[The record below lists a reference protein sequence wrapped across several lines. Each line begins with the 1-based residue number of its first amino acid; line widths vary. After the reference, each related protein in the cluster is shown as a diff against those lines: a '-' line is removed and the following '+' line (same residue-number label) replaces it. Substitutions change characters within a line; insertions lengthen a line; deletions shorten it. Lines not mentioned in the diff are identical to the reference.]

1 MTQLSFFD
9 VMGAPLATC
18 LLFAAVL
25 SYLGVHII
33 RRQVIF
39 VDLALGQVA
48 ALGALVGFIYG
59 LHPTSTGAYLFSVGF
74 TLVAAAIFAVTR
86 PRSPRIPHE
95 AIIGVV
101 FAAASAF
108 TYIVVD
114 RSAHGAE
121 RVADILTG
129 AILWATWEQ
138 VGHAAA
144 AVVVAGLM
152 LAAVHRRLVANSS
165 HQPSGETGE
174 PRQMLWD
181 FLFYACFGVV
191 ISVTVRTAGV
201 LPTFAMLVAPAIL
214 GCLVARTFH
223 WQVLLTWAF
232 SSTAGVLALV
242 AAYGG
247 DLDAGPVM
255 VVAHGS
261 VLVVGALLLYVATAS
276 RRGPALARVG
286 VGLVL
291 TVAVV
296 VLIALGGRQL
306 ARMRWSNPDFDAES
320 LSAAEPNDQSDT
332 GRSA

>member
-1 MTQLSFFD
+1 MTRLTFFD

-59 LHPTSTGAYLFSVGF
+59 LHPTSMGAYLFSVGF
-74 TLVAAAIFAVTR
+74 ALVTAAIFAVTR
-86 PRSPRIPHE
+86 PRNPRIPHE

-101 FAAASAF
+101 FAAGSAL

-138 VGHAAA
+138 VAH
-144 AVVVAGLM
+144 AVVAVALAGVM
-152 LAAVHRRLVANSS
+152 LAAAHRRLVAHSNRA
-165 HQPSGETGE
+165 PAGETGE
-174 PRQMLWD
+174 PLQMLWD

-214 GCLVARTFH
+214 GCLVARAFG

-242 AAYGG
+242 VAYTG
-247 DLDAGPVM
+247 DLDGGP
-255 VVAHGS
+255 
-261 VLVVGALLLYVATAS
+261 VLVVTHGLVLVLGALVLYVATAP
-276 RRGPALARVG
+276 RRGAALARVG
-286 VGLVL
+286 VGLVV
-291 TVAVV
+291 TAAVVAV
-296 VLIALGGRQL
+296 IALGGRQL
-306 ARMRWSNPDFDAES
+306 AQMRWSNPDLDGAS
-320 LSAAEPNDQSDT
+320 LSDIGPAGPADP
-332 GRSA
+332 GRSS